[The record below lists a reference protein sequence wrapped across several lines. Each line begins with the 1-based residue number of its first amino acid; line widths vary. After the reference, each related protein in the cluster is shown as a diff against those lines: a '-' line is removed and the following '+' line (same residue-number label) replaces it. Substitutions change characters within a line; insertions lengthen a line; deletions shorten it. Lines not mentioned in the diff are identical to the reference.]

1 MKELEIKILP
11 TGQIR
16 FSREDPELQ
25 SLLEKLVCDKD
36 IKEIED
42 FFKDSEKVKL
52 LFGDKIYCG

>member
-1 MKELEIKILP
+1 MKELEIEILP

-25 SLLEKLVCDKD
+25 IILEKLIDNKD

-52 LFGDKIYCG
+52 LFGERIYCG